1 MHKKKVVTMKEDTL
15 SCSPMNSTQM
25 SVWDH
30 MRRQSKDTDE
40 AVNIAFQNFLKST
53 VEEGYA
59 EQGAT
64 KTHEAGTVRI
74 TTCGDVWAKTAT
86 ALCVAAR
93 TLDEYRIKSSY
104 GKARICIKIP
114 KQKESVAAVSIL

>member
-74 TTCGDVWAKTAT
+74 TTCGDVRAKNGNGSLRGSTHIGR
-86 ALCVAAR
+86 V
-93 TLDEYRIKSSY
+93 
-104 GKARICIKIP
+104 
-114 KQKESVAAVSIL
+114 QNKEQLRQSTDLH